1 MAAHNDLGKWGEERA
16 ADYLQRKGY
25 RIVARNWKSGH
36 RDIDII
42 AMDGD
47 EYDGTVVFVE
57 VKTRRNRLFAEPEEA
72 VDWRKMRNLVFA
84 ANTYVQRMGIFLGVR
99 FDIITVVGEGDN
111 VQIEH
116 IENAFVPPM
125 NMR

>member
-1 MAAHNDLGKWGEERA
+1 MASHNDYGRWGEQKA
-16 ADYLQRKGY
+16 AEYLEQKGY
-25 RIVARNWKSGH
+25 CILHRNWRIGR
-36 RDIDII
+36 RDLDIT
-42 AMDGD
+42 AVTEDGQ
-47 EYDGTVVFVE
+47 TLAIVE
-57 VKTRRNRLFAEPEEA
+57 VKTRHNTEMTTPEEA

>member
-57 VKTRRNRLFAEPEEA
+57 VKTRRNRVFAEPEEA
-72 VDWRKMRNLVFA
+72 VDWHKRRSLQGAINH
-84 ANTYVQRMGIFLGVR
+84 YVKYYHIDHAVR
-99 FDIITVVGEGDN
+99 FDVVTVVGTMDGAEPE
-111 VQIEH
+111 IEH
-116 IENAFVPPM
+116 LKDIPLY
-125 NMR
+125 

>member
-57 VKTRRNRLFAEPEEA
+57 VKTRRNRVFAEPEEA
-72 VDWRKMRNLVFA
+72 VDWHKRRSLQGAINH
-84 ANTYVQRMGIFLGVR
+84 YVKYYRVNHHIR
-99 FDIITVVGEGDN
+99 FDIVTVVGTPDDAKPEIDHLKD
-111 VQIEH
+111 I
-116 IENAFVPPM
+116 PLY
-125 NMR
+125 

>member
-16 ADYLQRKGY
+16 ADYLQRMGY
-25 RIVARNWKSGH
+25 RIVARDWRSGH

-57 VKTRRNRLFAEPEEA
+57 VKTRRNRVFAEPEEA
-72 VDWRKMRNLVFA
+72 VDWHKRRSLQSAINH
-84 ANTYVQRMGIFLGVR
+84 YVKYYHIDHAVR
-99 FDIITVVGEGDN
+99 FDVVTVVGTMDGAEPE
-111 VQIEH
+111 IEH
-116 IENAFVPPM
+116 LKDIPLY
-125 NMR
+125 

>member
-1 MAAHNDLGKWGEERA
+1 MASHNDYGRWGEQKA
-16 ADYLQRKGY
+16 AEYLEQKGY
-25 RIVARNWKSGH
+25 CILHRNWRTGR
-36 RDIDII
+36 RDHDIT
-42 AMDGD
+42 AVTEDGQ
-47 EYDGTVVFVE
+47 TLAIVE
-57 VKTRRNRLFAEPEEA
+57 VKTRHNTEMTTPEEA

>member
-1 MAAHNDLGKWGEERA
+1 MK
-16 ADYLQRKGY
+16 
-25 RIVARNWKSGH
+25 ARHSTEMTK
-36 RDIDII
+36 
-42 AMDGD
+42 
-47 EYDGTVVFVE
+47 
-57 VKTRRNRLFAEPEEA
+57 PEEA

-84 ANTYVQRMGIFLGVR
+84 ANTYVQRMGISLGVR

-111 VQIEH
+111 VQIDH